1 MARAAKSR
9 SAHLMLSTGASA
21 ATEEVIAARGAP
33 IWQQLY
39 ATDDWP
45 VTQEV
50 VRRAEKAGC
59 TAIVLT
65 VDSPGLRNVE
75 TLKRATLA
83 DNRDCGACHYARQPP
98 DVAARAVFPGLDV
111 SRVTGDFAARSHA
124 RVSRKAAR
132 HREGLAA
139 HQGHRHG

>member
-9 SAHLMLSTGASA
+9 SAQLMLSTGASS
-21 ATEEVIAARGAP
+21 ATEEVIAARGAA

-39 ATDDWP
+39 ATDDFT
-45 VTQEV
+45 VTQAV

-59 TAIVLT
+59 TAIALT

-83 DNRDCGACHYARQPP
+83 DNRECSACHTPTS
-98 DVAARAVFPGLDV
+98 VA
-111 SRVTGDFAARSHA
+111 
-124 RVSRKAAR
+124 
-132 HREGLAA
+132 
-139 HQGHRHG
+139 